1 MELREF
7 HQRIYGKFKE
17 QLYVLESTWD
27 SFRPI
32 TKVGWNGQEFVID
45 DSFYKKDFFSPFYGY
60 ESQEQ
65 KQLCLKLIQETELS
79 NALKLESPIDFWRWT
94 KEQNVK
100 WWNDRPIVFIDSCVS
115 RDNQEWKKYLKYLGQ
130 KPKTLRRPFH
140 GRSTR
145 RLLPK

>member
-7 HQRIYGKFKE
+7 HQRIYGKFKN

-32 TKVGWNGQEFVID
+32 TKVGWNGREFIID
-45 DSFYKKDFFSPFYGY
+45 VDQYTQDFFSPFYGY
-60 ESQEQ
+60 ESLEQ
-65 KQLCLKLIQETELS
+65 KQLCLKLIEQTELS
-79 NALKLESPIDFWRWT
+79 EAIELQNPIDFWRWT

-100 WWNDRPIVFIDSCVS
+100 WWNDRPVVFLDSCVS
-115 RDNQEWKKYLKYLGQ
+115 RDLGEWKKYLKYLGQ
-130 KPKTLRRPFH
+130 KPKTLRRPFR
-140 GRSTR
+140 GKSTR